1 VYVGVRGLPKDTAFS
16 NVTTEDEMDTRDL
29 EESAAS
35 IFEGLNVTKDVTKG
49 VRVANRMHPTD
60 YSKEHVQ

>member
-1 VYVGVRGLPKDTAFS
+1 
-16 NVTTEDEMDTRDL
+16 MDTRDL